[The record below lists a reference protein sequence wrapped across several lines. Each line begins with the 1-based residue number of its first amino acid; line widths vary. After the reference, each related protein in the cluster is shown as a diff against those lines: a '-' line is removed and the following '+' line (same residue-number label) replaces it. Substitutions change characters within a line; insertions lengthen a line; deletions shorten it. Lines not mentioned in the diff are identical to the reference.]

1 MKVFYMAEKKYVWVL
16 ADNDIYNWESWYEV
30 EKGYKEDDPIGGYD
44 MCLSS
49 KGCVEIISSFKR
61 SF

>member
-1 MKVFYMAEKKYVWVL
+1 MAEKKYVWVL

-30 EKGYKEDDPIGGYD
+30 EKVNKEDDPIGGYD

-49 KGCVEIISSFKR
+49 KRCAEIISSFRR